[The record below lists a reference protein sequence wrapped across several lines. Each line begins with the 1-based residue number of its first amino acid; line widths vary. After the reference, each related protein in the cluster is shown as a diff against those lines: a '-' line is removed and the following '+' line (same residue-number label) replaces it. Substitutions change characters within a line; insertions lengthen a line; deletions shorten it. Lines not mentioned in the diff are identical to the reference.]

1 MSEWFNANQT
11 PENNETQPQ
20 PAAPVTGDTPPAE
33 PEVVSQPA
41 PEMPVPPAP
50 EAPAEETPAQP
61 EVPVTDWRANPYTAA
76 QPAAEQP
83 AQPASAPETPAQD
96 APAQPERPAYETGW
110 YRSGPTKN
118 EDTAAA
124 PQTNSDT
131 TPPPPPYYSQ
141 PTPPQPPKKRRHN
154 GAVIALAVI
163 GSIAIVAMLVLL
175 VFAIS
180 GTVNTDEP
188 ISDTEGNQAIIND
201 DAPSLNITDW
211 ADDDGGLSA
220 TEIIDANM
228 DSTVVINVYQ
238 MQVPSGLYQYGFG
251 SETLTQ
257 VGEATGIVMTK
268 DGYIITNWHV
278 VIDEDSG
285 EAFDQ
290 INVVTND
297 GTEYE
302 NAKVIG
308 ADESTDLA
316 VIKVDATDL
325 AVAEFG
331 DSSKLVMGARV
342 VTLGNAGG
350 LQWSASQGIISGL
363 ARDVYE
369 DTGYSIKCLQTDAA
383 INPGNSGGPLL
394 NNSGQVVGINSAKIA
409 AEGYEGLGFSIPIN
423 EAKAIID
430 DLIKYGYVR
439 GRVELGITGYSI
451 ASNGYYG
458 FVIRS
463 IEDGS
468 MLEGT
473 RARVG
478 DLITAIDGVKID
490 GYSALRSELA
500 KHSAGDTV
508 TLSLLRLDSRTGAET
523 TFEVTCELKES
534 KPKA

>member
-1 MSEWFNANQT
+1 MSEWFNENQVPQQEQPT
-11 PENNETQPQ
+11 EATLPTADAPSAQPQ
-20 PAAPVTGDTPPAE
+20 
-33 PEVVSQPA
+33 Q
-41 PEMPVPPAP
+41 
-50 EAPAEETPAQP
+50 TPAQEEP
-61 EVPVTDWRANPYTAA
+61 AAVEQQPQTPPVTDWRANPYAGGAA
-76 QPAAEQP
+76 QSQ
-83 AQPASAPETPAQD
+83 QQTP
-96 APAQPERPAYETGW
+96 PAYENGW
-110 YRSGPTKN
+110 YRSGPMN
-118 EDTAAA
+118 VQNTAQQPVGMPTQSA
-124 PQTNSDT
+124 
-131 TPPPPPYYSQ
+131 Q
-141 PTPPQPPKKRRHN
+141 PTPPPQKKKGGSAAIIALSAI
-154 GAVIALAVI
+154 GAVVVVL
-163 GSIAIVAMLVLL
+163 LVLL
-175 VFAIS
+175 LVRNFFFD
-180 GTVNTDEP
+180 DEQP
-188 ISDTEGNQAIIND
+188 VGDGSSVTEEEEIIND
-201 DAPSLNITDW
+201 NGPTLNITDW

-220 TEIIDANM
+220 TEIINENM
-228 DSTVVINVYQ
+228 DSTVVINVYA
-238 MQVPSGLYQYGFG
+238 MQVPSGMYQYGFG
-251 SETLTQ
+251 SETL
-257 VGEATGIVMTK
+257 VKAGEATGIVMSK
-268 DGYIITNWHV
+268 DGYVITNWHV
-278 VIDEDSG
+278 VIDEESG
-285 EAFDQ
+285 EEFDQ
-290 INVVTND
+290 IDVVLSD
-297 GTEYE
+297 GTVHE

-308 ADESTDLA
+308 ADQSTDLA
-316 VIKVDATDL
+316 VIKVDAKDL

-394 NNSGQVVGINSAKIA
+394 NNNGQVVGINSAKIA

-423 EAKAIID
+423 EAKKVID

-451 ASNGYYG
+451 ANNGYYG

-490 GYSALRSELA
+490 GYGALRSELA

-508 TLSLLRLDSRTGAET
+508 TLSLLRLDSRTGERT
-523 TFEVTCELKES
+523 TFDVACKLKES
-534 KPKA
+534 KPK

>member
-1 MSEWFNANQT
+1 MSEWFNPNQNPQT
-11 PENNETQPQ
+11 SAENPQ
-20 PAAPVTGDTPPAE
+20 PETAASGDTPPVAPVAE
-33 PEVVSQPA
+33 PAPVQQTPVVPETPIA
-41 PEMPVPPAP
+41 PQA
-50 EAPAEETPAQP
+50 PAQP
-61 EVPVTDWRANPYTAA
+61 QVTDWRANPYTTA
-76 QPAAEQP
+76 QPVQ
-83 AQPASAPETPAQD
+83 ETPAQPEPTPVQPPVE
-96 APAQPERPAYETGW
+96 PAQPPAYEAGW
-110 YRSGPTKN
+110 YRSGPMHADNTAPQ
-118 EDTAAA
+118 EDTANGGA
-124 PQTNSDT
+124 
-131 TPPPPPYYSQ
+131 TPPPPPSYYSQ
-141 PTPPQPPKKRRHN
+141 PTPPQPPKRKRHN
-154 GAVIALAVI
+154 GPVVALAVI
-163 GSIAIVAMLVLL
+163 GSIAAVAMIILI
-175 VFAIS
+175 IS
-180 GTVNTDEP
+180 AVIGTVNTDTP
-188 ISDTEGNQAIIND
+188 PLSNTEEEEIINN
-201 DAPSLNITDW
+201 DAPTVNITDW

-238 MQVPSGLYQYGFG
+238 MQVPNSLNQYGFG

-278 VIDEDSG
+278 VINEETG
-285 EAFDQ
+285 EAYDQ
-290 INVVTND
+290 IEVVTND
-297 GTEYE
+297 GTKHE

-308 ADESTDLA
+308 ADQSTDLA
-316 VIKVDATDL
+316 VIKIKADDL
-325 AVAEFG
+325 SVAEFG

-350 LQWSASQGIISGL
+350 LHWSASQGIISGL

-394 NNSGQVVGINSAKIA
+394 NNNGQVVGINSAKIA
-409 AEGYEGLGFSIPIN
+409 ANGYEGLGFSIPIN

-463 IEDGS
+463 IEEGS
-468 MLEGT
+468 MLEDT
-473 RARVG
+473 RARIG

-490 GYSALRSELA
+490 GYGALRSELA

-508 TLSLLRLDSRTGAET
+508 TLSLLRLDSRTGEET
-523 TFEVTCELKES
+523 KFEVTCKLKES
-534 KPKA
+534 KPKSK

>member
-11 PENNETQPQ
+11 PENQATEQQPVS
-20 PAAPVTGDTPPAE
+20 PATGDTPPTETPVTETASV
-33 PEVVSQPA
+33 PDVTAA
-41 PEMPVPPAP
+41 PQP
-50 EAPAEETPAQP
+50 EA
-61 EVPVTDWRANPYTAA
+61 PVTDWRANPYTTA
-76 QPAAEQP
+76 QPAEEPAATPTAETTPIEP
-83 AQPASAPETPAQD
+83 AQPVAPPPQ
-96 APAQPERPAYETGW
+96 QPQKPTYETGW
-110 YRSGPTKN
+110 YRSGPMHTDTPPQ
-118 EDTAAA
+118 ETAADDGA
-124 PQTNSDT
+124 V
-131 TPPPPPYYSQ
+131 PPPPPPQPSYYAQ
-141 PTPPQPPKKRRHN
+141 PTPPQPPKKKRHN

-163 GSIAIVAMLVLL
+163 GSIAILAMVILL
-175 VFAIS
+175 AFAIG

-188 ISDTEGNQAIIND
+188 ITNEESNEEVIDN

-228 DSTVVINVYQ
+228 DSTVVVNVYQ

-251 SETLTQ
+251 SETLTK

-278 VIDEDSG
+278 VIDEDTG
-285 EAFDQ
+285 KAFDQ
-290 INVVTND
+290 IDVITND

-308 ADESTDLA
+308 ADQSTDLA
-316 VIKVDATDL
+316 VIKVEATDL

-383 INPGNSGGPLL
+383 INPGNSGGPLI
-394 NNSGQVVGINSAKIA
+394 NNNGQVVGINSAKIA

-423 EAKAIID
+423 EAKTIID

-468 MLEGT
+468 VLTDT

-478 DLITAIDGVKID
+478 DLITAVDGVKID

-508 TLSLLRLDSRTGAET
+508 TLSLLRLDSRTGAES
-523 TFEVTCELKES
+523 TFEVTCTLVES
-534 KPKA
+534 KPKS